1 MISNSRRRSFGSL
14 SRAYAC
20 ASRVRPQLESLESRR
35 VLAAMISG
43 TVINDVN
50 GNGVVDV
57 GEPGQAEVTT
67 YLDLNGN
74 DRLDTVG
81 KIVEPD
87 NFAANAPID
96 GAAAGVTLRVAGT
109 DNGPLVPSPVISSS
123 TDPFNSTG
131 QRVFGYDG
139 VHFFNS
145 SFRLRMDFASPV
157 SAVAIDFIGQR
168 EFARLAGVLQAYNA
182 EGVLLAEDV
191 SSGLLQYDHETIS
204 VSLEDADI
212 AYAVA
217 YTEHPDITGRFD
229 ALRINSEGS
238 EPWTITDANGAYE
251 LTGLAAG
258 TYRVNEVVPAGF
270 RQTLPASGDGSQT
283 VTLTADQKRTGVV
296 FANTAAAVSGAWQ
309 NKKKPMDVSNDGLIV
324 PLDVLLIINELNEP
338 LYHDPAN
345 GKLVAPPT
353 PIPAYFDVDGDSFVT
368 PTDAIL
374 VINFLNSTVAAV
386 PAPTPDAE
394 GEPEVTAEAA
404 PVQAAPV
411 QVAAADALFA
421 LAADADATNRKRAR
435 D

>member
-1 MISNSRRRSFGSL
+1 
-14 SRAYAC
+14 
-20 ASRVRPQLESLESRR
+20 
-35 VLAAMISG
+35 MISG
-43 TVINDVN
+43 TVIQDVN
-50 GNGVVDV
+50 GNGVVDA

-87 NFAANAPID
+87 SFTAGAPID
-96 GAAAGVTLRVAGT
+96 GAAAGVTLRVAGL
-109 DNGPLVPSPVISSS
+109 DNAPLNPAPVIASS

-145 SFRLRMDFASPV
+145 SFRLRIDFAAPV
-157 SAVAIDFIGQR
+157 SSVAIDFIGQR

-182 EGVLLAEDV
+182 DSVLLAEDI
-191 SSGLLQYDHETIS
+191 SAGLLQYEHETIS
-204 VSLEDADI
+204 VVREDSEI

-229 ALRINSEGS
+229 SLRTNFVGS
-238 EPWTITDANGAYE
+238 EPWTITDANGTYE
-251 LTGLAAG
+251 ITGLAAG
-258 TYRVNEVVPAGF
+258 SYRVNEVVPAGY

-283 VTLTADQKRTGVV
+283 VTLTADQKKTGVV
-296 FANTAAAVSGAWQ
+296 FANTAAAVAGAWQ

-345 GKLVAPPT
+345 GKLVSPPT

-374 VINFLNSTVAAV
+374 VINYLNSTAAAV
-386 PAPTPDAE
+386 PAALPVVAE
-394 GEPEVTAEAA
+394 GEAEAA
-404 PVQAAPV
+404 PVAGPV
-411 QVAAADALFA
+411 PVDAADALFA
-421 LAADADATNRKRAR
+421 LSADADASNRKRAR
-435 D
+435 N